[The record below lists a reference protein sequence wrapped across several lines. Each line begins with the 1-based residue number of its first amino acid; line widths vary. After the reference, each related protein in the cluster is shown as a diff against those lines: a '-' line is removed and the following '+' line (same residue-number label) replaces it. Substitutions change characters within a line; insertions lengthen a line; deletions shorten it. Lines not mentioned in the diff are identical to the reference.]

1 MNKKQEEKLKGG
13 LNALLGGNRQEA
25 PEQEHQEQREDV
37 MDTVKDEELR
47 RLLDERRKEALG
59 RPRKDTKH
67 LSRTEGYERMTTIV
81 NTEKMEKLKAIALK
95 ETKTIKEV
103 MEEVMDLAIE
113 AYEKKHGP
121 IRLKKK
127 DNSKDKGLFK

>member
-13 LNALLGGNRQEA
+13 LNALLGEGTRQEA
-25 PEQEHQEQREDV
+25 PEREQQEQREDV

-67 LSRTEGYERMTTIV
+67 LSRTKGYERMTTIV

-127 DNSKDKGLFK
+127 DNKDKGLFK

>member
-13 LNALLGGNRQEA
+13 LNALLGGAPEEKPQQKQKRQE
-25 PEQEHQEQREDV
+25 ELME
-37 MDTVKDEELR
+37 TVKDEELR
-47 RLLDERRKEALG
+47 QLLDERRKRDLG

-113 AYEKKHGP
+113 TYEAKHGP

-127 DNSKDKGLFK
+127 ENKGLFK

>member
-25 PEQEHQEQREDV
+25 PEREQHEQREDL
-37 MDTVKDEELR
+37 METVKDEELR
-47 RLLDERRKEALG
+47 ELLDKKRKEALG

-81 NTEKMEKLKAIALK
+81 NTEKME
-95 ETKTIKEV
+95 
-103 MEEVMDLAIE
+103 
-113 AYEKKHGP
+113 
-121 IRLKKK
+121 
-127 DNSKDKGLFK
+127 NSRPSP

>member
-13 LNALLGGNRQEA
+13 LNALLGEGTRQEA
-25 PEQEHQEQREDV
+25 PEQEQHEQREDL
-37 MDTVKDEELR
+37 METVKDEELR
-47 RLLDERRKEALG
+47 ELLEKKRKKDLG

-127 DNSKDKGLFK
+127 DNKDKGLFK